1 YSVDTPDAC
10 THIKDL
16 SSVSDRSQ
24 GESRYIQVKKSP
36 ADAMFLL
43 NSDVKRELSEEQI
56 YRRSLRCIDMLSI
69 DGQFTFKAD
78 RPQLHCALFI
88 IGDPEEFVTIEY
100 NFVNID
106 CLGGDILKV
115 FDGWIIK
122 GEKFPSSLDHPLSTG
137 ERYTDICDLNN
148 MGSIT
153 RSSQNVAMIFFRVQ
167 EPGNGFTLTIR
178 KTPNLF
184 PCNAISQ
191 SPSGQFTMI
200 IPHQHRNCS
209 FSIIYP
215 VVIKISDLTLGHFN
229 ELQLKKPPPRGCGG
243 TGDFVELLGGAGL
256 DPSKMFPL
264 ADLCHSFHGSAQM
277 KIGCDNSVLRMVSSG
292 KFINR
297 VTFEYSQLDRQK
309 EKQEDNSVEE
319 VCSPID

>member
-1 YSVDTPDAC
+1 MASVIRLHW
-10 THIKDL
+10 HIL
-16 SSVSDRSQ
+16 LIFLGALN
-24 GESRYIQVKKSP
+24 GETRYIQVRN
-36 ADAMFLL
+36 AAEDALFVL
-43 NSDVKRELSEEQI
+43 NTDLKRELSEEQI

-69 DGQFTFKAD
+69 DGQFTFKAE

-88 IGDPEEFVTIEY
+88 IGDPEEFITIEY

-106 CLGGDILKV
+106 CLGGDIFKV

-122 GEKFPSSLDHPLSTG
+122 GEKFPSSLDHPLSTS
-137 ERYTDICDLNN
+137 ERYTDVCELGNV
-148 MGSIT
+148 GSIT

-178 KTPNLF
+178 KTPNLY
-184 PCNAISQ
+184 PCNVISQ
-191 SPSGQFTMI
+191 SPSGRFTMI

-229 ELQLKKPPPRGCGG
+229 ELQLKKPPPTGCGG

-277 KIGCDNSVLRMVSSG
+277 KIGCDNSVVRMVSSG
-292 KFINR
+292 KYINR
-297 VTFEYSQLDRQK
+297 VTFEYNQLDRQL
-309 EKQEDNSVEE
+309 EKQQGNSVEE
-319 VCSPID
+319 VCFPID

>member
-1 YSVDTPDAC
+1 MIPAC
-10 THIKDL
+10 RLHWQILLMVLAALK
-16 SSVSDRSQ
+16 
-24 GESRYIQVKKSP
+24 GECRYIQVG
-36 ADAMFLL
+36 DAPEDALVLL
-43 NSDVKRELSEEQI
+43 NSELKRELSEGQI

-78 RPQLHCALFI
+78 QPQLHCALFI
-88 IGDPEEFVTIEY
+88 IGEPEKIITIEY

-122 GEKFPSSLDHPLSTG
+122 GEKFPSSLDHPFSTS
-137 ERYTDICDLNN
+137 ERYTDICENGN
-148 MGSIT
+148 VGSIIRT
-153 RSSQNVAMIFFRVQ
+153 SQNVAMIFFRVQ
-167 EPGNGFTLTIR
+167 EPGHGFTLTIH
-178 KTPNLF
+178 KIANMF

-191 SPSGQFTMI
+191 SPNGRFTMV

-229 ELQLKKPPPRGCGG
+229 ELQLKMPPPIGCSGA
-243 TGDFVELLGGAGL
+243 GDFVELLGGAGL

-277 KIGCDNSVLRMVSSG
+277 KIGCDNSVVRMVSSG

-297 VTFEYSQLDRQK
+297 VTFEYNQLDRHL
-309 EKQEDNSVEE
+309 EKQQGNTVEE
-319 VCSPID
+319 FCLPID

>member
-1 YSVDTPDAC
+1 MAP
-10 THIKDL
+10 L
-16 SSVSDRSQ
+16 SRLHWHVLLIFLAALR
-24 GESRYIQVKKSP
+24 GHCRYIQVKDGEE
-36 ADAMFLL
+36 DALVLL
-43 NSDVKRELSEEQI
+43 NTDIKRELSQDQM
-56 YRRSLRCIDMLSI
+56 YRRMRRYAQHRWTVHL
-69 DGQFTFKAD
+69 QAD
-78 RPQLHCALFI
+78 QPQLHCALFL
-88 IGDPEEFVTIEY
+88 IGDPEEFITIEY

-122 GEKFPSSLDHPLSTG
+122 GEKFPSSFDHPLSTS
-137 ERYTDICDLNN
+137 ERYIDICEDGN
-148 MGSIT
+148 MQSIT
-153 RSSQNVAMIFFRVQ
+153 RSSQNVAMIFFRVHN
-167 EPGNGFTLTIR
+167 PGNGFTLTVR

-184 PCNAISQ
+184 PCNVISQ
-191 SPSGQFTMI
+191 SPSGKFTMI

-229 ELQLKKPPPRGCGG
+229 ELQLKKPPPKGCGG
-243 TGDFVELLGGAGL
+243 AGDFVELLGGAGL
-256 DPSKMFPL
+256 DPSNMFPL

-297 VTFEYSQLDRQK
+297 VTFEYSQLDRQL
-309 EKQEDNSVEE
+309 ERQQGNSVED
-319 VCSPID
+319 VCSPLD

>member
-1 YSVDTPDAC
+1 MASIPRLQW
-10 THIKDL
+10 HILLIFLAVLK
-16 SSVSDRSQ
+16 
-24 GESRYIQVKKSP
+24 GESRYIQVRN
-36 ADAMFLL
+36 AAEDALYMIH
-43 NSDVKRELSEEQI
+43 SDIKRQLSEEQI

-88 IGDPEEFVTIEY
+88 IGDPEEFITIEY

-106 CLGGDILKV
+106 CLGGDILQV

-122 GEKFPSSLDHPLSTG
+122 GEKFPSSLDHPLSTS
-137 ERYTDICDLNN
+137 ERYTDICEIGNV
-148 MGSIT
+148 GSLT

-178 KTPNLF
+178 KIPNLF
-184 PCNAISQ
+184 PCNVISQ
-191 SPSGQFTMI
+191 SPSGRFTMI

-229 ELQLKKPPPRGCGG
+229 ELQLKKPPPTGCGDAD
-243 TGDFVELLGGAGL
+243 DFVELLGGTGL
-256 DPSKMFPL
+256 DTSKMLPL
-264 ADLCHSFHGSAQM
+264 ADLCHSFHGFAQM

-292 KFINR
+292 KYINR
-297 VTFEYSQLDRQK
+297 VTFEYNQLDRQL
-309 EKQEDNSVEE
+309 EKQQGNSVEE
-319 VCSPID
+319 VCFPVEK